1 MKRPENDPAMGD
13 IIKTKSK
20 TKQQLL
26 LEMAELRTKLD
37 ATERRLRE
45 ANKRLQAQI
54 AELKRAEQTFEKVQI
69 YTKSILETIRE
80 PLIVLTPDLKVISAN
95 HSFYETFQVLPK
107 ETEGRFIFDIGNH
120 QWDIPALREL
130 LEEIIPKNTHF
141 NNFEVDHEFQTI
153 GRKRM
158 LLNARRIY
166 RKGKGTDMIL
176 LALEDIT
183 DQKQSE
189 EALIDSETRY
199 RRLFEAAQDGILILD
214 AETGQI
220 SDVNPFL
227 AEMLGYSHDDFLG
240 KKLWEIGPF
249 KNIKASKA
257 TFLELQSKGYV
268 RYSNLPLETKDGR
281 PIAVEFVSN
290 VYLVNHRR
298 VIQCNIRDITERKLI
313 AESLQKGV
321 CPDFPKL

>member
-1 MKRPENDPAMGD
+1 
-13 IIKTKSK
+13 
-20 TKQQLL
+20 
-26 LEMAELRTKLD
+26 MAELRTSLD
-37 ATERRLRE
+37 ATERRLQE
-45 ANKRLQAQI
+45 ANEKLQAQI
-54 AELKRAEQTFEKVQI
+54 AERQRVEQTSEKVQK
-69 YTKSILETIRE
+69 YTESIGGTIRE
-80 PLIVLTPDLKVISAN
+80 PLIVLTPDLRVISAN
-95 HSFYETFQVLPK
+95 HSFYETFHVTSK
-107 ETEGRFIFDIGNH
+107 ETEGKFIFDIGNH

-141 NNFEVDHEFQTI
+141 NNFEVDHEFPTI

-199 RRLFEAAQDGILILD
+199 RRLFEAPQDGILILD

-257 TFLELQSKGYV
+257 TFLELQTRERGYFWLFTISSILGLLGPV
-268 RYSNLPLETKDGR
+268 AHWKHFLLAGEFGRKPYSAIAPAGLWMEEGRSGPRPRSLLPGDGQR
-281 PIAVEFVSN
+281 SLH
-290 VYLVNHRR
+290 YLY
-298 VIQCNIRDITERKLI
+298 
-313 AESLQKGV
+313 
-321 CPDFPKL
+321 